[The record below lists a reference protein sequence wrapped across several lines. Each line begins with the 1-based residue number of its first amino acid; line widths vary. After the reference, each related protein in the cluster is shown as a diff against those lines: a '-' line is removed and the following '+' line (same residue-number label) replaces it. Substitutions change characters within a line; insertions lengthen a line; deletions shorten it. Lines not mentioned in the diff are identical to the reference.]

1 MHSASETNLPILGAA
16 LLHIWVQL
24 TGIETRQMDFSS
36 MATKLYLSLATC
48 ADLGLILKEFPFSTL
63 MPPEGDSQ
71 ASGATPG
78 SHPTYYGPADHA
90 DPPPLLGPPSCPPT
104 PPTGNGQARARGPM
118 RMLTP
123 LQELQ
128 GGGRCQV
135 YQATHSGQ
143 HWTRRSPKRPVPSGP
158 PDTGMSPANCL
169 IGRSTRDLLL
179 GIPAKYRPHQ
189 DWTDRLDLHE
199 RALSKKRV
207 TGRARWDKH
216 SQGLSPL
223 RCGDAVMI
231 QNQTGRHQTKWDKSG
246 SHGGTAVPSI
256 RRMYRRVGPTHY
268 QKPTLPQALQPSLI
282 ASKPYHPPAATR
294 YLHGTSTAPGRRP
307 LPTSND
313 PNYHDHTF
321 RTG

>member
-16 LLHIWVQL
+16 LLRIRVQL

-78 SHPTYYGPADHA
+78 SHPTYHGRADHA
-90 DPPPLLGPPSCPPT
+90 DPLPPPLLGPPSCPPT
-104 PPTGNGQARARGPM
+104 PPTGNGQARARGPT

-158 PDTGMSPANCL
+158 PAQPGHWYVPRQL
-169 IGRSTRDLLL
+169 
-179 GIPAKYRPHQ
+179 
-189 DWTDRLDLHE
+189 
-199 RALSKKRV
+199 
-207 TGRARWDKH
+207 
-216 SQGLSPL
+216 PL
-223 RCGDAVMI
+223 RQI
-231 QNQTGRHQTKWDKSG
+231 N
-246 SHGGTAVPSI
+246 
-256 RRMYRRVGPTHY
+256 
-268 QKPTLPQALQPSLI
+268 
-282 ASKPYHPPAATR
+282 TR
-294 YLHGTSTAPGRRP
+294 PAPGNPCQIQTASGLDGQTRP
-307 LPTSND
+307 T
-313 PNYHDHTF
+313 
-321 RTG
+321 